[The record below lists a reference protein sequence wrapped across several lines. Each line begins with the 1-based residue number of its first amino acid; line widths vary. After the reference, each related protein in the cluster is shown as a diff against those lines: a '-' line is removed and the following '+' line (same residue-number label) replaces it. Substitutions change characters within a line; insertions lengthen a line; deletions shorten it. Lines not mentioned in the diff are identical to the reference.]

1 MHSEQNALREL
12 TRPFLSPAPK
22 KKERI
27 GSGYARLVF
36 SVLVVKSRISP
47 PKSSCI
53 IPQSFRHL
61 SITNFLPSE
70 SDVASIRLNLAI
82 IVSRILC
89 TYIKDLRKFKKLIP
103 QHIMHRHSLEM
114 ATKSEV
120 AVLDV
125 LYKNEACH
133 QDMLDIMRS
142 QRTYLGKI
150 SAVLSHQVVIYLHV
164 KGKEVHSNM

>member
-1 MHSEQNALREL
+1 MYNILLHLQVITRLNHLNITISYSAVLRLALAISKLNEVPIQRWIE
-12 TRPFLSPAPK
+12 TQASFK
-22 KKERI
+22 FI
-27 GSGYARLVF
+27 GDNVDVSVGVRDIRSDHAKHLHHMF
-36 SVLVVKSRISP
+36 SVLVAKSRISP

-103 QHIMHRHSLEM
+103 QHIMHRQSRNG
-114 ATKSEV
+114 
-120 AVLDV
+120 
-125 LYKNEACH
+125 YKIRGCC
-133 QDMLDIMRS
+133 S
-142 QRTYLGKI
+142 
-150 SAVLSHQVVIYLHV
+150 
-164 KGKEVHSNM
+164 